1 MADEMLPWLVAP
13 RNKAEFN
20 DLERRM
26 SALSNEIYTKLQVIS
41 AQTNHRLRTP
51 KTGSK
56 WAQKL
61 AWARVDL
68 RAYARSVTK
77 PMGQCAA
84 AAEAMGKAFRLSH
97 ERFYTIHAT
106 AAPRS
111 GGRGSG
117 FDFD

>member
-1 MADEMLPWLVAP
+1 MAEEMLPWLVAP
-13 RNKAEFN
+13 RNKAEFSEM
-20 DLERRM
+20 ERRV
-26 SALSNEIYTKLQVIS
+26 SALSNELYTKLQVIS

-56 WAQKL
+56 WAAKL

-77 PMGQCAA
+77 PMGQGAA
-84 AAEAMGKAFRLSH
+84 AAVALGKAMRLSH

-106 AAPRS
+106 ASPRS
-111 GGRGSG
+111 GGAGSG

>member
-1 MADEMLPWLVAP
+1 MAEMLPWLVAP
-13 RNKAEFN
+13 RNKAEFDELQTN
-20 DLERRM
+20 M
-26 SALSNEIYTKLQVIS
+26 AALSNEIYTKLQIVS

-77 PMGQCAA
+77 PMANAGAA
-84 AAEAMGKAFRLSH
+84 AIAMGKSFRKSYTN
-97 ERFYTIHAT
+97 FYDIHAT
-106 AAPRS
+106 AKPRS
-111 GGRGSG
+111 GGGSG
-117 FDFD
+117 FDFS

>member
-1 MADEMLPWLVAP
+1 VAEEMLPWLVAP

-20 DLERRM
+20 ELERRM
-26 SALSNEIYTKLQVIS
+26 SALTNEICTKLRVIS

-56 WAQKL
+56 WAAKL

-77 PMGQCAA
+77 PMGQAA
-84 AAEAMGKAFRLSH
+84 AASVALGKAFRLSH

-106 AAPRS
+106 ASPRS
-111 GGRGSG
+111 GGTRSG